1 MLGHLTTLPAW
12 ERAQRLGS
20 YVADSLQHE
29 GFIHL
34 SRDAQLILAA
44 NTHYHGRSD
53 LVVLVVDES
62 RLEDGALID
71 EAGSPPN
78 GHLIFPHLYGPLPMA
93 AVTAVVPFPCEADG
107 SFGWSEVL
115 GPRPEDLGPS

>member
-12 ERAQRLGS
+12 ERARNLGS
-20 YVADSLQHE
+20 YRAESLQRE

-34 SRDAQLILAA
+34 SRDLQLVLAA
-44 NTHYHGRSD
+44 DTHYHGRSD

-62 RLEDGALID
+62 RLENGLLID

-78 GHLIFPHLYGPLPMA
+78 SHLIFPHLYGPLPVDVVA
-93 AVTAVVPFPCEADG
+93 AVVPFPCEADG
-107 SFGWSEVL
+107 SFRWPAQL
-115 GPRPEDLGPS
+115 GPEPGEPGTV

>member
-12 ERAQRLGS
+12 VRARRLGS
-20 YVADSLQHE
+20 YLADSLRHE

-34 SRDAQLILAA
+34 SRDAQLLLAA

-62 RLEDGALID
+62 RLEPGSLID

-78 GHLIFPHLYGPLPMA
+78 GHLIFPHLYGPLPVE
-93 AVTAVVPFPCEADG
+93 AVTAVLPFRCEADG
-107 SFGWSEVL
+107 SFRWPDHL
-115 GPRPEDLGPS
+115 GPPPEGVGRL